1 MRSLFFSFLNLTN
14 IKIMQKTK
22 AEILKETIEFY
33 GADPINRRSVVRNE
47 AGTIL
52 GCLYNGPNGTHCA
65 VGRCLKPEILQKIGF
80 DTTTSSNNKSI
91 VNDLISNYG
100 EDIFKKEYSGHEIYF
115 WYYIQSLHDSD
126 INWNTKGLTETG
138 KTKVQGICKVLNN

>member
-1 MRSLFFSFLNLTN
+1 
-14 IKIMQKTK
+14 MQKAK

-52 GCLYNGPNGTHCA
+52 GCLYNGPNGTHCG

-80 DTTTSSNNKSI
+80 DTISGTDNKST
-91 VNDLISNYG
+91 VSTLMDNYSN
-100 EDIFKKEYSGHEIYF
+100 IFKEEYSGHDLFF
-115 WYYIQSLHDSD
+115 WHHIQSLHDSD

-138 KTKVQGICKVLNN
+138 KTRVQGICNLFNIPISEVLNN